1 MAATTKTLLLGEYP
15 VTLTRQQMSEK
26 RDKKIR
32 SAMEQW
38 APIWL
43 VSEDYQP
50 QRDSLLFNLVY
61 QHPIY
66 GWVNQ
71 RFKYDGFNDV
81 LYHLGE
87 RVVKEEDTLSIQEQ
101 EPFIPGEVAT
111 RVPNDPSRR
120 LSPPWVQI

>member
-1 MAATTKTLLLGEYP
+1 MAFS
-15 VTLTRQQMSEK
+15 RQQLSEK
-26 RDKKIR
+26 RDKKLR
-32 SAMEQW
+32 SALEQW
-38 APIWL
+38 APVWL

-50 QRDSLLFNLVY
+50 QRETLVFNVVY

-87 RVVKEEDTLSIQEQ
+87 RVLKEKDTLVLQEQ
-101 EPFIPGEVAT
+101 EPHIPGEVAT

-120 LSPPWVQI
+120 LSPPLVQF